1 MNWGTWGTPG
11 FIYMSWWLYPHRHV
25 QTQPL
30 QNTLQHTRFL
40 PAPSQFTRDISL
52 YSDLN
57 CYQFCLFLPSNSGI
71 LQYVLFGFLPIILNI
86 FICCYGYCFLSYYR
100 AAVHYEY
107 TINPFYYFLVW
118 DLLNSVTIL
127 IWQFTCLGLL
137 SAGIT
142 DKCYQTWLPV
152 CCWRMLGHFFVG
164 CESL

>member
-1 MNWGTWGTPG
+1 MKHLFENLLGCHIHELGYVG
-11 FIYMSWWLYPHRHV
+11 YPRVHIHV
-25 QTQPL
+25 LMIVSTQACT
-30 QNTLQHTRFL
+30 NTTATEHSLQHTRFF

-52 YSDLN
+52 YSDLH

-71 LQYVLFGFLPIILNI
+71 LKYVLFGFLPIILNI

-118 DLLNSVTIL
+118 DLLNSATIL

-142 DKCYQTWLPV
+142 DKYYQT
-152 CCWRMLGHFFVG
+152 
-164 CESL
+164 